1 MTELELRQRLLQK
14 LQMFNLQQLLFLE
27 KLILS
32 IESCFPYTKQSDRSV
47 QTSTLVVSPA
57 TNPYPLRGL
66 PIQYIDPTEPVA
78 LEDWEIL
85 S

>member
-14 LQMFNLQQLLFLE
+14 IQMLNLQQLLFLE
-27 KLILS
+27 KLIPTL
-32 IESCFPYTKQSDRSV
+32 ESCIPNPQQSDRSV
-47 QTSTLVVSPA
+47 QTSAPVVSPA